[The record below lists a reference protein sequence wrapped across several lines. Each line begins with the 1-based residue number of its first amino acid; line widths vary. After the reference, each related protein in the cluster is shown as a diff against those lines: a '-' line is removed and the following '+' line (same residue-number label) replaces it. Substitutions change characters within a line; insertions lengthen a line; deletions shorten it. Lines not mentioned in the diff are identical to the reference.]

1 MDLLYAENEIE
12 APANP
17 NTFNGK
23 PTGALKLEALSF
35 SYSPR
40 RESKALD
47 GISLDIR
54 PGESVALIGP
64 SGAGKSTLFDLILC
78 FYFIA
83 QLLQQYDSYL
93 GESGVRLTG
102 G

>member
-17 NTFNGK
+17 N
-23 PTGALKLEALSF
+23 
-35 SYSPR
+35 
-40 RESKALD
+40 
-47 GISLDIR
+47 
-54 PGESVALIGP
+54 GP